1 MVNGGSLLRRS
12 GCVYAEYTNHNHRMN
27 YSRKYDARNPETNVR
42 IHEFLKA
49 KHLTGQVEHEFE
61 TGNINRPTGWAILQV
76 DTADPKLQLELDCVI
91 SNLEKMDA
99 ALLE

>member
-1 MVNGGSLLRRS
+1 LLGG
-12 GCVYAEYTNHNHRMN
+12 GGWVYAEHTNHNHRMN
-27 YSRKYDARNPETNVR
+27 YSRKYDARNPEINVR

-76 DTADPKLQLELDCVI
+76 DTVDPKLQVELDSVI
-91 SNLEKMDA
+91 SHLEKMDA
-99 ALLE
+99 ALFEILI